1 MTVFTFVSFR
11 TIVSWHES
19 IVQTRS
25 QGDGMKRL
33 IGLSLGVL
41 LSLLF
46 AVSVF
51 AADDK
56 AAKPGK
62 PDRLDGRIQMIN
74 KDTSTITLEKGT
86 IKRQV
91 VYGGDTKVTYRSKP
105 SSMDEVKEGR
115 RVIVLGKFNDK
126 AQLVASR
133 IDVRE
138 GK

>member
-1 MTVFTFVSFR
+1 
-11 TIVSWHES
+11 
-19 IVQTRS
+19 
-25 QGDGMKRL
+25 MKRL

-56 AAKPGK
+56 AAKPAK

-74 KDTSTITLEKGT
+74 KDSSTITLEKGT

-91 VYGGDTKVTYRSKP
+91 VYSGDTKFTYRNKP

-126 AQLVASR
+126 AQLVATR